1 MSITV
6 TAHRYHITKSENMND
21 SEVMRAV
28 SRNSRNKIIWT
39 FNLFE
44 SGRHAAGLGWAGL
57 ALWTLGRSSELRQP
71 RHETS
76 HEGNLLAHATI
87 IFNLQVAVLLAGM
100 LRPAAAGHARPA
112 KLTKIMST
120 PCPSINSYSYSWKQ
134 NTKLDTLFSIENL
147 WFAIG
152 LDIYTC
158 NTSVLNIWLTGHK
171 KCWL

>member
-1 MSITV
+1 MT
-6 TAHRYHITKSENMND
+6 
-21 SEVMRAV
+21 MRWWGLCHATPEI
-28 SRNSRNKIIWT
+28 R
-39 FNLFE
+39 LFE
-44 SGRHAAGLGWAGL
+44 HSICLNPGGTRPGRAGPGWAGL

-112 KLTKIMST
+112 KLTEIMST

-134 NTKLDTLFSIENL
+134 NIKLDTWHYFL
-147 WFAIG
+147 WKSLIG
-152 LDIYTC
+152 NRIGHLHLQHKCAEY
-158 NTSVLNIWLTGHK
+158 LTN
-171 KCWL
+171 WT